1 MLTGSIGLSEFT
13 ELRVKK
19 REETQRL
26 MTSDEVAKFC
36 KKKGNEKAEQIESI
50 FQVSVTCLPFISV
63 FFYQLLFSFA
73 DIKVTL
79 GSRERASVTLILIAC
94 RQLTSKIS

>member
-26 MTSDEVAKFC
+26 MTSDEVAKFR
-36 KKKGNEKAEQIESI
+36 KKKDNEKAERVESI
-50 FQVSVTCLPFISV
+50 FQVSVTYLPYISV
-63 FFYQLLFSFA
+63 FLSAMVFIYYLRY
-73 DIKVTL
+73 V
-79 GSRERASVTLILIAC
+79 
-94 RQLTSKIS
+94 ISN

>member
-26 MTSDEVAKFC
+26 MTSDEVAKFR
-36 KKKGNEKAEQIESI
+36 KKKGNEKAERVESI
-50 FQVSVTCLPFISV
+50 FQVSVTYLAYICLFISHG
-63 FFYQLLFSFA
+63 FHLLF
-73 DIKVTL
+73 
-79 GSRERASVTLILIAC
+79 
-94 RQLTSKIS
+94 KIRNF

>member
-26 MTSDEVAKFC
+26 MTSDEVAKFR
-36 KKKGNEKAEQIESI
+36 KKKDNEKAERVESI
-50 FQVSVTCLPFISV
+50 FQVSVTYLAYIYVFLSAMVFIYYLRYV
-63 FFYQLLFSFA
+63 
-73 DIKVTL
+73 
-79 GSRERASVTLILIAC
+79 
-94 RQLTSKIS
+94 ISNYL

>member
-26 MTSDEVAKFC
+26 MTSDEVAKFR
-36 KKKGNEKAEQIESI
+36 KKKGNEKAERVESI
-50 FQVSVTCLPFISV
+50 FQVSVTYLPYISV
-63 FFYQLLFSFA
+63 FLSAMVFIYYLRY
-73 DIKVTL
+73 V
-79 GSRERASVTLILIAC
+79 
-94 RQLTSKIS
+94 ISN

>member
-26 MTSDEVAKFC
+26 MTSDEVAKFR
-36 KKKGNEKAEQIESI
+36 KKKGNEKAERVESI
-50 FQVSVTCLPFISV
+50 FQVSVTYLPYISV
-63 FFYQLLFSFA
+63 FLSAMVFIYYLRY
-73 DIKVTL
+73 V
-79 GSRERASVTLILIAC
+79 
-94 RQLTSKIS
+94 ISNYL

>member
-26 MTSDEVAKFC
+26 MTSDEVAKFR
-36 KKKGNEKAEQIESI
+36 KKKDKEKAERVESI
-50 FQVSVTCLPFISV
+50 FQVSVTYLAYIYVFLSAMVFIYYLRYV
-63 FFYQLLFSFA
+63 
-73 DIKVTL
+73 
-79 GSRERASVTLILIAC
+79 
-94 RQLTSKIS
+94 ISNYL

>member
-26 MTSDEVAKFC
+26 MTSDEVAKFR
-36 KKKGNEKAEQIESI
+36 KKKDKEKAERVESI
-50 FQVSVTCLPFISV
+50 FQVSVTYLAYIYVFLSAMVFIYYLRYV
-63 FFYQLLFSFA
+63 
-73 DIKVTL
+73 
-79 GSRERASVTLILIAC
+79 
-94 RQLTSKIS
+94 ISN